1 MKVIKLYNRYNANIW
16 LEYIGKNLWSLK
28 SENKEDLDYMRFIY
42 NDDNSIYAIDPSGG
56 PFLSINRIL
65 TYDNKNLKI
74 KSISRQLI
82 FELIE
87 E

>member
-1 MKVIKLYNRYNANIW
+1 MKEIKLHNRYNANIW

-28 SENKEDLDYMRFIY
+28 SKKKEDLDYMRFIY

-56 PFLSINRIL
+56 PFLSIDGIL
-65 TYDNKNLKI
+65 TYDNKKLKI
-74 KSISRQLI
+74 VSISRQLI
-82 FELIE
+82 FELVE